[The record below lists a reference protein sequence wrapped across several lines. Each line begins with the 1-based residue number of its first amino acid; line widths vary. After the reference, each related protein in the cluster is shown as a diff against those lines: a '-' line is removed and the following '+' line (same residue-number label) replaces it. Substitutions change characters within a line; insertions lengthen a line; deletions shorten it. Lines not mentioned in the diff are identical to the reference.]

1 MVCRE
6 VLVMVMRKH
15 QRYFPLY
22 KPATQDLLPFFIT
35 VANGP
40 IDVPTVK
47 VSFPSALPF
56 NRLLMCPPPK
66 VSLPLYVAF
75 CPLCA
80 YCQGQSPIRFAFQF

>member
-22 KPATQDLLPFFIT
+22 KPATQDLLPFFI
-35 VANGP
+35 P

-56 NRLLMCPPPK
+56 TLLLMCPPPK